1 MQNISYRRHRF
12 HPDIIRQA
20 HGRPAG
26 TAVQKND
33 GFAVRVSAFLVM
45 KLVDIGGKGHFVR
58 DRCGDVL
65 LSLGGYRCAD

>member
-1 MQNISYRRHRF
+1 
-12 HPDIIRQA
+12 
-20 HGRPAG
+20 
-26 TAVQKND
+26 VQKND